1 MRGRGG
7 RAKGGNNHSRIPD
20 LEQMV
25 YKVYKWSEAWE
36 CGKGATEPGRV
47 ERTGVDA
54 ASSNMECCTI
64 SYFLILGFGAS
75 VH

>member
-1 MRGRGG
+1 
-7 RAKGGNNHSRIPD
+7 
-20 LEQMV
+20 MV